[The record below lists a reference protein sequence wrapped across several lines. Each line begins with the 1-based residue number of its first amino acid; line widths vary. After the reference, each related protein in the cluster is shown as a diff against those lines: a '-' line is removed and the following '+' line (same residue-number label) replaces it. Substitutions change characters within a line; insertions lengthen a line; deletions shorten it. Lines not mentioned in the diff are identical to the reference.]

1 MPQAPDT
8 KEQILDAAEALFS
21 ANGVEG
27 VSLRALTK
35 EANVN
40 LASVHYHFGSKE
52 AVVRALFVR
61 RSGPVNQ
68 ERIALLDEL
77 EREADGA
84 PLAVESILTALFLP
98 VIRITQDP
106 ERQQVYRRLIARFYF
121 EPAEYLESLFEQEFA
136 EVIRRFE
143 QAFSRALP
151 SLPLGELCWRMHF
164 TAGVMVHTMLD
175 SGRTHKWAPQAITDA
190 SDQETLDAMVRFV
203 AGGMR
208 TAATAAG
215 APPGCAAP
223 AEEVVGQ

>member
-106 ERQQVYRRLIARFYF
+106 ARQQVYRRLIARFYF

-151 SLPLGELCWRMHF
+151 GLPLGELCWRMHF

>member
-1 MPQAPDT
+1 MPQTPDT

-21 ANGVEG
+21 AHGFEG

-61 RSGPVNQ
+61 RIGPVNQ

-77 EREADGA
+77 ERQADGD
-84 PLAVESILTALFLP
+84 PLAVGSILKALFLP

-106 ERQQVYRRLIARFYF
+106 QRRQVYRRLIARFYL
-121 EPAEYLESLFEQEFA
+121 EPAEYLESQFEQEFSV
-136 EVIRRFE
+136 VIKRFE
-143 QAFSRALP
+143 EAFSRALP
-151 SLPLGELCWRMHF
+151 DLPHRELCWRMHF
-164 TAGVMVHTMLD
+164 AAGVMVHTMLD
-175 SGRTHKWAPQAITDA
+175 SGRTHKWALQAITEA

-203 AGGMR
+203 TGGMQ
-208 TAATAAG
+208 TAATASEL
-215 APPGCAAP
+215 PSERAAP
-223 AEEVVGQ
+223 QAEAAGK

>member
-1 MPQAPDT
+1 MPHGPDT

-21 ANGVEG
+21 AHGFEG

-77 EREADGA
+77 ERQANGT

-98 VIRITQDP
+98 VIRVTQDP
-106 ERQQVYRRLIARFYF
+106 ERQHVYRRLIARFYL
-121 EPAEYLESLFEQEFA
+121 EPAEYLDSLFEQEFA
-136 EVIRRFE
+136 DVISRFE

-190 SDQETLDAMVRFV
+190 TDQETLDAMVRFV

-208 TAATAAG
+208 AAAIAAG
-215 APPGCAAP
+215 APPGCATP
-223 AEEVVGQ
+223 QAEVATK